1 MAAAV
6 VSARVH
12 AKCISTLAV
21 KIKLMIFCAGTI
33 WKPTAPEH
41 EREAQSAA
49 MFDAMFDSITAV
61 MPMGSP
67 VAVT

>member
-1 MAAAV
+1 MF
-6 VSARVH
+6 
-12 AKCISTLAV
+12 L
-21 KIKLMIFCAGTI
+21 CAGTI
-33 WKPTAPEH
+33 WKPTAPDH

>member
-1 MAAAV
+1 MLHAPHVAVRMQGAALRRAPD
-6 VSARVH
+6 APPPR
-12 AKCISTLAV
+12 
-21 KIKLMIFCAGTI
+21 AGSI
-33 WKPTAPEH
+33 WKPEAAQE

-49 MFDAMFDSITAV
+49 MYDAMFDSITAV